1 MDINTLEALGISA
14 ETLGDRIVDQAV
26 EVLLNCSG
34 FDPDSEQEIRYA
46 SRFKKEIE
54 ARIQKAVDEKIAA
67 LAAVHLIPRIG
78 EMIESADMRR
88 TNTYGEPKS
97 PPMTF
102 KEYIASRAESYMSE
116 EVNFNGEAKHEAR
129 DSYTWKSCGPRLTVL
144 MKNYI
149 KDSMEKAAKSAVND
163 INKVI
168 ANNIEKA
175 AKDAI
180 AAAASAIKVSVSV

>member
-1 MDINTLEALGISA
+1 MDIKTLEALGISA

-26 EVLLNCSG
+26 EVLLSSSG
-34 FDPDSEQEIRYA
+34 FDPDSDQEVRYA

-67 LAAVHLIPRIG
+67 LAAAHLIPRVG

-88 TNTYGEPKS
+88 TTTYGEPKS

>member
-1 MDINTLEALGISA
+1 
-14 ETLGDRIVDQAV
+14 
-26 EVLLNCSG
+26 
-34 FDPDSEQEIRYA
+34 
-46 SRFKKEIE
+46 
-54 ARIQKAVDEKIAA
+54 
-67 LAAVHLIPRIG
+67 
-78 EMIESADMRR
+78 MRR

-116 EVNFNGEAKHEAR
+116 DVDYNGKSKAEGDYNWR
-129 DSYTWKSCGPRLTVL
+129 SCGPRLSVL
-144 MKNYI
+144 MKSYI
-149 KDSMEKAAKSAVND
+149 KDSMEKAAKWPPVND

-180 AAAASAIKVSVSV
+180 ASAASAIQKLVFGVAP

>member
-1 MDINTLEALGISA
+1 MDIKTLEALGIST
-14 ETLGDRIVDQAV
+14 ETLGDRIVNQAV
-26 EVLLNCSG
+26 EALLSSSG
-34 FDPDSEQEIRYA
+34 FDPNTDQETRYV

-54 ARIQKAVDEKIAA
+54 VRIQKAVDEKIAA
-67 LAAVHLIPRIG
+67 LAAAHLIPRVG

-116 EVNFNGEAKHEAR
+116 DVDYNGKSKAEGDYNWR
-129 DSYTWKSCGPRLTVL
+129 SCGPRLSVL
-144 MKNYI
+144 MKSYI

-180 AAAASAIKVSVSV
+180 ASAASAIKVAVSV

>member
-67 LAAVHLIPRIG
+67 LAAVHLIPRVG

-116 EVNFNGEAKHEAR
+116 EVNFNGVAKHEAR

-168 ANNIEKA
+168 ANNIEKV